1 MIMVILLPLMILS
14 GFMMMYIAPLREL
27 IMMVGG
33 IKTLVGLHFL
43 LACFFCAFLFVHMYL
58 ATLGHTPLEH
68 FKQMWDGWEEE
79 EVEEELVPGNSG
91 GKAD

>member
-1 MIMVILLPLMILS
+1 
-14 GFMMMYIAPLREL
+14 
-27 IMMVGG
+27 MMVGG
-33 IKTLVGLHFL
+33 IKTLVGLQFS
-43 LACFFCAFLFVHMYL
+43 AWPAFSVRFLFVHMYL